1 MRNFGNPAAEYEAAV
16 NKAVVHE
23 RTDRALLRVYGRDPV
38 RIVQGIVTNDVANLP
53 PDRVAYAALL
63 TPKGRMVADLRVIR
77 RGDELLLDVP
87 TAALD
92 ELLALFKRTIPP
104 LFARFENVTA
114 SYALVGVYGPASHA
128 VLATAI
134 GSATDIPDTAGLPS
148 QDGYAAA
155 GDILFMTTTDAGVP
169 GVELLIPIG
178 RRDDVLAAIIQA
190 GAVQVGDTTIDVL
203 RIEAGTP
210 RWGAELD
217 ETTIPLEADLQAR
230 AISTNKGCYT
240 GQEVI
245 IRVLHRGHVNRHL
258 RRLLLGDVAT
268 PGRGTELYS
277 TETGRVVGAITSAAW
292 SPKHN
297 QVIALGYVR
306 REIEP
311 PAELRLGD
319 AGGSVVNVENLQ
331 AGAPA

>member
-1 MRNFGNPAAEYEAAV
+1 MRNFGDPAAEYEAAV
-16 NKAVVHE
+16 SACVVHE

-38 RIVQGIVTNDVANLP
+38 RIVQGIVTNDVANLA

-63 TPKGRMVADLRVIR
+63 TPKGRMVADVRVLR

-87 TAALD
+87 ASALD
-92 ELLALFKRTIPP
+92 DLLALFKRTIPP
-104 LFARFENVTA
+104 LFARFENITER
-114 SYALVGVYGPASHA
+114 YALLGVYGPAAHA
-128 VLATAI
+128 VLATALRSV
-134 GSATDIPDTAGLPS
+134 GDVPDTAGLPS
-148 QDGYAAA
+148 QDGYAAV
-155 GDILFMTTTDAGVP
+155 GDIMLMTTRDAGVP
-169 GVELLIPIG
+169 GVELLVPVEE
-178 RRDDVLAAIIQA
+178 RDAVRSAIIGA
-190 GAVQVGDTTIDVL
+190 GAVQVGDATVDVL

-258 RRLLLGDVAT
+258 RMLLLGDAAT
-268 PGRGTELYS
+268 PARGTGLFAPD
-277 TETGRVVGAITSAAW
+277 TGRAVGVVTSAAW
-292 SPKHN
+292 SPKHA
-297 QVIALGYVR
+297 QAIALGYVR

-319 AGGSVVNVENLQ
+319 PNGSAALVHELRQ
-331 AGAPA
+331 GAPA